1 MLAAPWG
8 GPSLPDVSFG
18 NLLLVTAVAF
28 AAPFTL
34 GLFPA
39 LRLPAVVVEILA
51 GIVLGPSLMGWLRV
65 DLPVQILS
73 LIGLAFL
80 LFLAGMEISFER
92 LRGRI
97 LKLTGLAFLVSIGLA
112 LISGSGIG
120 ALGLVGSPLLLAI
133 ILLATSLGL
142 VIPVLKDAGETNSTF
157 GQLVIS
163 GASVG
168 DFGAVLL
175 LALFFSRQASST
187 ASTVILL
194 AGFGLVAA
202 LVVITLRRAGR
213 VMRLTGLL
221 LRLQD
226 TTAEIR
232 VRGAVLLLI
241 GFVALARWL
250 GLETILAAF
259 LAGAGL
265 RLVDRDQAMTH
276 PNFRLKLE
284 AMGFGFF
291 IPVFFVASG
300 VQFNLGALFSSG
312 ATAVRIPLFLLALL
326 LVRGIPA
333 ALYRGVIGDRPAL
346 AAGLLQ
352 ATSLPFIVAATQIGI
367 QRNLITAATGAAL
380 VAAGLLSVMIF
391 PAAALGLLQ
400 GGKPAGRGR

>member
-18 NLLLVTAVAF
+18 DLLLVTAVAF

-120 ALGLVGSPLLLAI
+120 ALCLVGSPLLLAI
-133 ILLATSLGL
+133 ILLPTS
-142 VIPVLKDAGETNSTF
+142 
-157 GQLVIS
+157 
-163 GASVG
+163 
-168 DFGAVLL
+168 
-175 LALFFSRQASST
+175 
-187 ASTVILL
+187 
-194 AGFGLVAA
+194 
-202 LVVITLRRAGR
+202 
-213 VMRLTGLL
+213 
-221 LRLQD
+221 
-226 TTAEIR
+226 
-232 VRGAVLLLI
+232 
-241 GFVALARWL
+241 L

-352 ATSLPFIVAATQIGI
+352 ATSLPFIVAATKIGI

>member
-194 AGFGLVAA
+194 AGFGLVAG

-265 RLVDRDQAMTH
+265 RLVDRDQAGMLDTPQPTH
-276 PNFRLKLE
+276 LLDHEKRVHPHVDRGRSAALRLLE
-284 AMGFGFF
+284 PEDQRA
-291 IPVFFVASG
+291 V
-300 VQFNLGALFSSG
+300 LGD
-312 ATAVRIPLFLLALL
+312 V
-326 LVRGIPA
+326 VRGMA
-333 ALYRGVIGDRPAL
+333 KR
-346 AAGLLQ
+346 
-352 ATSLPFIVAATQIGI
+352 TC
-367 QRNLITAATGAAL
+367 
-380 VAAGLLSVMIF
+380 
-391 PAAALGLLQ
+391 
-400 GGKPAGRGR
+400 